1 MPSEVSEHFELSA
14 PIVEIQADIIN
25 SLYAP
30 TLQTGDAIMRHAQRI
45 SRSMEQL
52 RKGLPERYRLYFGG
66 TEGWPL
72 ERRKQLIEGISE
84 DTGLTLLKFGITRIL
99 LLRAL
104 FSSKE
109 LREDTRQSAL
119 IDAVLTAHNVI
130 VIHNQ
135 LIRFPDIAFF
145 VSPIPLH
152 ISAMVI
158 LYAQMSKC
166 YHLEQHVALED
177 VWMALDMLPSFR
189 WRWERKD
196 LNGGHPMIEKL
207 AEIIFHVNLHQV
219 APTSVPVLLSEQDWL
234 LLSAKFQS
242 AGSSHGSTPSKGGNA
257 PYSGPPTPYGTQHS
271 SGHTTNVTASPA
283 TPADNKLVDV
293 PPSFFYPSYPETVCL
308 AANAVAVAAAQGNS
322 SNPNY
327 NDLLAAAAAAQPMGG
342 MGYHSSQETYMME
355 EKDITVNSSAMQM
368 WNGRAANQYQVAR

>member
-1 MPSEVSEHFELSA
+1 MVGSLVRLAIELGLHHDPIIQGDVFSEKECRLRIHLWSIVLLHDRGTSILLGRPLAIAPSDSNTPRPKRSSMPSEVSEHFELSA

-119 IDAVLTAHNVI
+119 IDGALPVRRTFFAV
-130 VIHNQ
+130 
-135 LIRFPDIAFF
+135 
-145 VSPIPLH
+145 
-152 ISAMVI
+152 
-158 LYAQMSKC
+158 
-166 YHLEQHVALED
+166 
-177 VWMALDMLPSFR
+177 
-189 WRWERKD
+189 
-196 LNGGHPMIEKL
+196 
-207 AEIIFHVNLHQV
+207 
-219 APTSVPVLLSEQDWL
+219 
-234 LLSAKFQS
+234 
-242 AGSSHGSTPSKGGNA
+242 
-257 PYSGPPTPYGTQHS
+257 
-271 SGHTTNVTASPA
+271 
-283 TPADNKLVDV
+283 
-293 PPSFFYPSYPETVCL
+293 
-308 AANAVAVAAAQGNS
+308 
-322 SNPNY
+322 
-327 NDLLAAAAAAQPMGG
+327 
-342 MGYHSSQETYMME
+342 
-355 EKDITVNSSAMQM
+355 
-368 WNGRAANQYQVAR
+368 